1 MRIFWLWIK
10 GIIYG
15 DQGES
20 FEIEDEDEDE
30 DEGKLINLFMDYW
43 Y

>member
-1 MRIFWLWIK
+1 MRIFWIWIK

-15 DQGES
+15 DQEEGI
-20 FEIEDEDEDE
+20 EIEDE
-30 DEGKLINLFMDYW
+30 DEGKLINLFIDYR